1 MLSFR
6 LQMPQWRRGET
17 RVILDA
23 WLDSVTDAAA
33 VRKHSWPPFNNA
45 QFPWDRPTVDVYAS
59 SSGSDSSEF
68 DGQFGAAR
76 AALDY
81 SYHKRPAPARQRLQ
95 DAVLKG
101 VLTEALERRPDERP
115 WIVFT
120 AGAMGVGK
128 SYAMLSLHSEGLFPL
143 DAFQAVDPDKLKGEL
158 PELRG
163 YLHFDRPTA
172 ATRLHRE
179 STQMADVLFEH
190 SVMQGANVLV
200 DGSLRD
206 HAFYQEFFGRLRKER
221 PNYRLAIL
229 HITAP
234 EETVQR
240 RVAERAANSKDGRAV
255 PPELVKASLDQ
266 VPESVRILAPCV
278 DFVATLSNDDDQLR
292 LVSGADSWAEF
303 AERWPHREGG
313 VASMG
318 APAAPDAEVGAARTL
333 ESTPSRE
340 RKLVRSSIALYG
352 TKYASTCPHC
362 IVQGYLE
369 AEQCCACYVTRPNW
383 QTRALKSLE
392 RTMSKIGWFRA
403 RRKPVPRRSMIGR
416 QQGVGAAIADITEE
430 PTILGL

>member
-179 STQMADVLFEH
+179 STQMTDVLFEH

-303 AERWPHREGG
+303 ADWPHREAASRHGRAGG
-313 VASMG
+313 ARRRG
-318 APAAPDAEVGAARTL
+318 GRRAARA
-333 ESTPSRE
+333 PSRE

-352 TKYASTCPHC
+352 TTRVDVPPASSRLPRGRA
-362 IVQGYLE
+362 VLRVLRDAAQLG
-369 AEQCCACYVTRPNW
+369 
-383 QTRALKSLE
+383 RALEVSAHDVEDRLVPRAPQAGAAAVDD
-392 RTMSKIGWFRA
+392 RTAAGRRRRA
-403 RRKPVPRRSMIGR
+403 RRHP
-416 QQGVGAAIADITEE
+416 EE
-430 PTILGL
+430 PTLLGL

>member
-221 PNYRLAIL
+221 PREVRLC
-229 HITAP
+229 
-234 EETVQR
+234 EEH
-240 RVAERAANSKDGRAV
+240 AGRPGA
-255 PPELVKASLDQ
+255 LK
-266 VPESVRILAPCV
+266 
-278 DFVATLSNDDDQLR
+278 LR
-292 LVSGADSWAEF
+292 LRKMSALDARARGSPA
-303 AERWPHREGG
+303 G
-313 VASMG
+313 
-318 APAAPDAEVGAARTL
+318 AAP
-333 ESTPSRE
+333 P
-340 RKLVRSSIALYG
+340 
-352 TKYASTCPHC
+352 
-362 IVQGYLE
+362 
-369 AEQCCACYVTRPNW
+369 
-383 QTRALKSLE
+383 
-392 RTMSKIGWFRA
+392 
-403 RRKPVPRRSMIGR
+403 
-416 QQGVGAAIADITEE
+416 
-430 PTILGL
+430 